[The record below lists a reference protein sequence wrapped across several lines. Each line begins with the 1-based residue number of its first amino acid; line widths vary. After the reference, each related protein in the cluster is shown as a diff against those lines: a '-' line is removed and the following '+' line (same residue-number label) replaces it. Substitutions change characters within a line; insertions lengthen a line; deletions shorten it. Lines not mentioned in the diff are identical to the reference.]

1 MKVTKI
7 LQDGNIFDA
16 AVLDLN
22 AEVIKAK
29 FVNAILRQSKIA
41 LAIGVPCTSSA
52 PHSLLN
58 GFKNLLAVS
67 VESGFEFDQAQV
79 FLAGKK

>member
-22 AEVIKAK
+22 PEVIKGR
-29 FVNAILRQSKIA
+29 FVNAILNQSKLA
-41 LAIGVPCTSSA
+41 LAIGVPTKSSSV
-52 PHSLLN
+52 HSLLN
-58 GFKNLLAVS
+58 GFKNLVAVAAS
-67 VESGFEFDQAQV
+67 SGFEFDQAAK
-79 FLAGKK
+79 LLGK